1 MTTPYPTSSQIPPQ
15 EQPVQPGLQY
25 LMRPQPVT
33 VSQEAGTKDAPQLA
47 PYRASGKLLGK
58 VALITGGDSGIGRSV
73 AVLFA
78 KEGANVA
85 ITHLINEIVVA
96 KDTQR
101 LVEAENRRCLIFTAD
116 VKDEMQCKD
125 ACEYVVAEFGRIDI
139 LVNNAAEQHIVESL
153 ETLDVE
159 QLENTFRTNVFGM
172 FFMSKHALPHMN
184 QGSAIINSTSVT
196 AYRGSAKLLDY
207 SATQGAIVSFTRSL
221 ALMLAYR
228 GIRVNA
234 VAPGPVC
241 TPLIAASFPKHV
253 MLESW
258 MHKEELPLGRIGQPA
273 EVGPS
278 YVFLAGADASYYTG
292 QVLHPNGGAII
303 NG

>member
-1 MTTPYPTSSQIPPQ
+1 
-15 EQPVQPGLQY
+15 
-25 LMRPQPVT
+25 
-33 VSQEAGTKDAPQLA
+33 
-47 PYRASGKLLGK
+47 
-58 VALITGGDSGIGRSV
+58 
-73 AVLFA
+73 
-78 KEGANVA
+78 
-85 ITHLINEIVVA
+85 
-96 KDTQR
+96 
-101 LVEAENRRCLIFTAD
+101 
-116 VKDEMQCKD
+116 
-125 ACEYVVAEFGRIDI
+125 
-139 LVNNAAEQHIVESL
+139 L